1 MRKRSTK
8 MENQANVP
16 AEAEGRM
23 LNNVSAIL
31 TSVENRRMTVKI
43 MTEDLQEIVVEN
55 VVALTT
61 SGECVVY
68 DLQAW

>member
-1 MRKRSTK
+1 
-8 MENQANVP
+8 
-16 AEAEGRM
+16 M

>member
-1 MRKRSTK
+1 VRKRSTE

>member
-1 MRKRSTK
+1 